1 MAATGIDTRHARSCR
16 SRGGG
21 GRCNC
26 TPTYQ
31 AHVHD
36 RRTGKRI
43 RKTFPSMAAAKT
55 WRQDALV
62 ALRTAS

>member
-1 MAATGIDTRHARSCR
+1 MAAGIDTRHTRSCR

-31 AHVHD
+31 ASVFD
-36 RRTGKRI
+36 VRQGRKI
-43 RKTFPSMAAAKT
+43 RKTFPSKAAA
-55 WRQDALV
+55 
-62 ALRTAS
+62 RTCLLYTSPSPRDS